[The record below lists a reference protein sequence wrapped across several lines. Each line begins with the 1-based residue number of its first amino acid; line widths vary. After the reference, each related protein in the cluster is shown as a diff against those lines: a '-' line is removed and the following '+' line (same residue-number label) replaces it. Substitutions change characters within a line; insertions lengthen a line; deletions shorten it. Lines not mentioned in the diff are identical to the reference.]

1 MAKLTVRLH
10 GQEFAQLTLEDGQ
23 EYVIGRSSDCAIVLQ
38 EQRGISRQ
46 HLKLFQRDDSWF
58 AESLS
63 RFVPLKKDGE
73 AQETIEL
80 DDDCVFY
87 APPYEFHFEVTRNAA
102 VATSETDAPA
112 PSPAEMMV
120 PRVDEPAPMSNVS
133 PEAEAAMTEDTLVRG
148 NMEATVAG
156 QVTLVPYLRVHYNET
171 DQQEVLRLEGQLWVA
186 GRESASEIPLR
197 DTRASRRHFELSRMS
212 EGFFIIDLGSAN
224 GTKLNGQ
231 RLPPHEPTR
240 IGSGDIISVLDIE
253 MTLEIH
259 DTALSN
265 RLQQLPA
272 AHVPMYM
279 PQTSPVPWQP
289 SYPTISNER
298 MAPALPAKFEDWK
311 NWRNWKGNLKRIDY
325 KKHKL
330 RIALL
335 ALAPVLLYGAL
346 SGSGNPPET
355 GRKVAGKA
363 EPMAFDKLTNEQKNA
378 VKDTFSL
385 ARNLYVQGKYELCLA
400 ELAKLH
406 EMIPMYENS
415 KELEAFCNQGR
426 ELVLRQK
433 DIDRR
438 EKEKAM
444 LEQQISSVVDG
455 CKEKL
460 KDGGNVD
467 QVRECL
473 APAMELNPEH
483 PSIAEMIGAAQARE
497 EERKLLDKQRA
508 ARRAKMMKGEEV
520 YQKAKALYKKGQLAK
535 SIHIYERFIQT
546 PYPDLNKTKE
556 SAQREV
562 ASIRGELNR
571 KVSGYLDQ
579 CKALGE
585 KGQFKD
591 AYLAC
596 DQALKEDPAN
606 EIVKTQQDRMLAT
619 LRSNLKS
626 IYEDSVLEES
636 LGNVD
641 SAKEKW
647 KKIIKE
653 DLDFDDYSKK
663 ARTLLKKYGVEM

>member
-1 MAKLTVRLH
+1 MAKLSVKLH
-10 GQEFAQLTLEDGQ
+10 GQDFAQLILENGQ
-23 EYVIGRSSDCAIVLQ
+23 EYVIGRSNECAIVLQ

-46 HLKLFQRDDSWF
+46 HLKLFQRDDTWF

-63 RFVPLKKDGE
+63 RYVPLRKDGD

-80 DDDCVFY
+80 DENCVFF
-87 APPYEFHFEVTRNAA
+87 APPYEFHFELIQENAVTVDSTAHHDDMQTPR
-102 VATSETDAPA
+102 VEDPA
-112 PSPAEMMV
+112 PL
-120 PRVDEPAPMSNVS
+120 SNVNS
-133 PEAEAAMTEDTLVRG
+133 EDEAAMTEDTLVRG

-156 QVTLVPYLRVHYNET
+156 QVTLVPYLRIHYNET

-212 EGFFIIDLGSAN
+212 EGFYVIDLGSSN

-231 RLPPHEPTR
+231 RLPPHEPVK
-240 IGSGDIISVLDIE
+240 IASGDVISVLDIE
-253 MTLEIH
+253 LTLEIH
-259 DTALSN
+259 DSALAN

-272 AHVPMYM
+272 VAVPTYAPSPM
-279 PQTSPVPWQP
+279 PVPWQAQVP
-289 SYPTISNER
+289 SPSDPR
-298 MAPALPAKFEDWK
+298 FAPAMPQKFEDWK
-311 NWRNWKGNLKRIDY
+311 NWRNWKSNLKQIDY
-325 KKHKL
+325 KKHKIRVVL
-330 RIALL
+330 I
-335 ALAPVLLYGAL
+335 ALAPILLYGAL
-346 SGSGNPPET
+346 TGSGNNNN
-355 GRKVAGKA
+355 RSIAGKA
-363 EPMAFDKLTNEQKNA
+363 NEPVAFDKLTTEQKNA

-444 LEQQISSVVDG
+444 LEQQIATVIDG

-460 KDGGNVD
+460 KSQGTVD
-467 QVRECL
+467 EVRECL

-483 PSIAEMIGAAQARE
+483 PAISEMIGAAQARE
-497 EERKLLDKQRA
+497 EEKKLRAKEKA
-508 ARRAKMMKGEEV
+508 ARRAKMAKGEEA
-520 YQKAKALYKKGQLAK
+520 YQKAKQLYKQGKLAK
-535 SIHIYERFIQT
+535 SIHQFERFIKT
-546 PYPDLNKTKE
+546 PYPDLDKTKE
-556 SAQREV
+556 TAQREV

-571 KVSGYLDQ
+571 KVSSYLEQ
-579 CKALGE
+579 CKSYGDKNQYKE
-585 KGQFKD
+585 

-596 DQALKEDPAN
+596 GQALKEDPSN
-606 EIVKTQQDRMLAT
+606 EEVKTLQARMLGI
-619 LRSNLKS
+619 LHGNMKS

-641 SAKEKW
+641 SAQEKW

-653 DLDFDDYSKK
+653 DLDFDDYSQKS
-663 ARTLLKKYGVEM
+663 RTLLKKYGVEL

>member
-1 MAKLTVRLH
+1 
-10 GQEFAQLTLEDGQ
+10 
-23 EYVIGRSSDCAIVLQ
+23 
-38 EQRGISRQ
+38 
-46 HLKLFQRDDSWF
+46 
-58 AESLS
+58 
-63 RFVPLKKDGE
+63 
-73 AQETIEL
+73 
-80 DDDCVFY
+80 
-87 APPYEFHFEVTRNAA
+87 
-102 VATSETDAPA
+102 
-112 PSPAEMMV
+112 
-120 PRVDEPAPMSNVS
+120 
-133 PEAEAAMTEDTLVRG
+133 
-148 NMEATVAG
+148 
-156 QVTLVPYLRVHYNET
+156 
-171 DQQEVLRLEGQLWVA
+171 
-186 GRESASEIPLR
+186 
-197 DTRASRRHFELSRMS
+197 
-212 EGFFIIDLGSAN
+212 
-224 GTKLNGQ
+224 
-231 RLPPHEPTR
+231 
-240 IGSGDIISVLDIE
+240 
-253 MTLEIH
+253 
-259 DTALSN
+259 LSN

-272 AHVPMYM
+272 AQVPMYM
-279 PQTSPVPWQP
+279 PQSAPVPWQAN
-289 SYPTISNER
+289 YPVMSNER
-298 MAPALPAKFEDWK
+298 MAPALPVKFEDWK
-311 NWRNWKGNLKRIDY
+311 NWRNWKGNLKQIDY

-335 ALAPVLLYGAL
+335 AIAPILLIVAL
-346 SGSGNPPET
+346 TGSGNSSDT
-355 GRKVAGKA
+355 SRKVAGKA
-363 EPMAFDKLTNEQKNA
+363 NEPVAFDKLTNEQKNA

-400 ELAKLH
+400 EIAKLH

-444 LEQQISSVVDG
+444 LEQQITSVVEG

-460 KDGGNVD
+460 KNSGTVD

-508 ARRAKMMKGEEV
+508 ARRAKMMKGEAV
-520 YQKAKALYKKGQLAK
+520 YQKAKAFYKKGQLAK
-535 SIHIYERFIQT
+535 SIHVYEKFIQT
-546 PYPDLNKTKE
+546 SYPDLSQTKQ

-571 KVSGYLDQ
+571 KVTAYLDQ
-579 CKALGE
+579 CKSLGE
-585 KGQFKD
+585 KGQFRD

-596 DQALKEDPAN
+596 DQALKEDPEN
-606 EIVKTQQDRMLAT
+606 EQVKSQQERMLAT